1 MHHTAEKVIK
11 NNINVD
17 CPYAKTAVCLKK
29 GKTSHYHLVWNR
41 MQINLSPGDITPKAR
56 QWLEKIEESVSGA
69 PRIYIDNTYAIIQY
83 DSEHFEESV
92 KSRDSTNVT
101 TGYSM

>member
-1 MHHTAEKVIK
+1 
-11 NNINVD
+11 
-17 CPYAKTAVCLKK
+17 
-29 GKTSHYHLVWNR
+29 
-41 MQINLSPGDITPKAR
+41 MQINLSPGDITPKAK
-56 QWLEKIEESVSGA
+56 QWLEKIEETVSGG

-92 KSRDSTNVT
+92 KQKDNASVT